1 MQQPATYYHVKGCA
15 SKIQV
20 HQGGTRSGKTYS
32 ILTVIIELCHRSHNA
47 GAVITIARKTFP
59 AVRASVMRDFFNIL
73 AKEDAYDPGMHNKSE
88 ATYMLWG
95 NLVEFISVDQPQ
107 KVKGRKRDLLFLN
120 EANELALEDWR
131 QLALRTTGMP
141 NGPSIILDYNPSD
154 EFHWIYDEV
163 IPRADA
169 EFFQTTYKDN
179 PFLEQSVVDEIE
191 RLQDTDENYWRV
203 YGLGERG
210 SSPSVIFP
218 QWQAVDHPAEGAK
231 LVAHGL
237 DWGYAND
244 PTALISVYRRGHEL
258 FFQEQLY
265 STSLTNPDISEELDR
280 LGIGRELII
289 ADSAEPKSLEELH
302 RLGWNIKPSRKGPD
316 SVRQGI
322 DIMKRH
328 RLHIVG
334 DSPNL
339 TKELRNYKWQTDKN
353 GRNINRPVDTFNHA
367 VDAIRYVCL
376 NKLTTSH
383 SGKYYIS

>member
-1 MQQPATYYHVKGCA
+1 MNQPATYYHVKESKA
-15 SKIQV
+15 KIQV

-32 ILTVIIELCHRSHNA
+32 ILTALVELCYRSENA

-73 AKEDAYDPGMHNKSE
+73 HREDIYDPELHNKSE
-88 ATYMLWG
+88 ATYRLYG

-107 KVKGRKRDLLFLN
+107 KVRGRKREILFIN
-120 EANELALEDWR
+120 EANELTLEDWR
-131 QLALRTTGMP
+131 QLVLRTTDR
-141 NGPSIILDYNPSD
+141 IIIDYNPSD

-163 IPRADA
+163 IPRPDS

-179 PFLEQSVVDEIE
+179 PYLEDTVVQEIE
-191 RLQDTDENYWRV
+191 RLKDTDENYWRV

-218 QWQAVDHPAEGAK
+218 QWEEVDEPPDGCRI
-231 LVAHGL
+231 VAHGL

-244 PTALISVYRRGHEL
+244 PTALITVYRKGHEL
-258 FFQEQLY
+258 YLEERMY
-265 STSLTNPDISEELDR
+265 STSLTNPDISDQLKTLD
-280 LGIGRELII
+280 IGRELII
-289 ADSAEPKSLEELH
+289 ADSAEPKSLEEMH
-302 RLGWNIKPSRKGPD
+302 RLGWNIKPSKKGPD

-328 RLHIVG
+328 KLHIVQG
-334 DSPNL
+334 SSNL
-339 TKELRNYKWQTDKN
+339 IKEMRNYKWQTDKN

-367 VDAIRYVCL
+367 IDAVRYVCL
-376 NKLTTSH
+376 NQLTTSH